1 MTPATKHLLKTQT
14 LMIDRFKRRCP
25 YWRFLRNV
33 YIRRLYMLTVLPLW
47 IVLMIPVAAAKG
59 IVEETQAGIAST
71 IKAIQDPISYD

>member
-1 MTPATKHLLKTQT
+1 MSDQLFPV
-14 LMIDRFKRRCP
+14 RFKRRCP

-33 YIRRLYMLTVLPLW
+33 YIRRLYMLTVVPLW

-59 IVEETQAGIAST
+59 IVEEVQAGIAST